1 MTPPMEQPTTQA
13 MTQPPASSAAPAE
26 ALAQALAR
34 LQGLRAAGAAQSD
47 PIGLA
52 YLEGLALQAQ
62 AHYGPLQARLQL
74 RLGQA
79 LDRFEQARAPSLA
92 APSAPGGGE
101 AATRPA
107 AAAVLAEL
115 NRLLRE
121 ASAPAP
127 VLDGDEAVSAPV
139 RSPAGRPEMKSVT
152 RFREGWSRLRAETRV
167 TEALGRKPENAG
179 PLNSH
184 ALLLRSLDLMRGLSP
199 DYLRRFV
206 THVDALLWL
215 DQASQKPAPAKG
227 KAKPGAGPRRVK
239 RTPGSA

>member
-1 MTPPMEQPTTQA
+1 M
-13 MTQPPASSAAPAE
+13 
-26 ALAQALAR
+26 
-34 LQGLRAAGAAQSD
+34 
-47 PIGLA
+47 
-52 YLEGLALQAQ
+52 
-62 AHYGPLQARLQL
+62 
-74 RLGQA
+74 
-79 LDRFEQARAPSLA
+79 
-92 APSAPGGGE
+92 
-101 AATRPA
+101 
-107 AAAVLAEL
+107 AAVLPPPRPAVPRL
-115 NRLLRE
+115 RGYSSDRFVLPLPPGHRFPMQKYRLLRE

-127 VLDGDEAVSAPV
+127 VLDGDEAATAPV

-215 DQASQKPAPAKG
+215 DAAGQKPAPPKG
-227 KAKPGAGPRRVK
+227 KGKPGPGPRRTK
-239 RTPGSA
+239 RA

>member
-1 MTPPMEQPTTQA
+1 MSPTMPPLLP
-13 MTQPPASSAAPAE
+13 APAPAPTDE
-26 ALAQALAR
+26 LAQALAR
-34 LQGLRAAGAAQSD
+34 LQGLREAGAGQAD

-52 YLEGLALQAQ
+52 YLEGLARQAQ

-79 LDRFEQARAPSLA
+79 LDRFEQARALCLPAVNL
-92 APSAPGGGE
+92 PGTGDVP
-101 AATRPA
+101 ARPA
-107 AAAVLAEL
+107 ATALLAEL
-115 NRLLRE
+115 NHLLRE

-127 VLDGDEAVSAPV
+127 VLPGDETASAPV

-206 THVDALLWL
+206 THVDTLLWL
-215 DQASQKPAPAKG
+215 DQASQKPAATKAKG
-227 KAKPGAGPRRVK
+227 KGKSGDGQRRVK
-239 RTPGSA
+239 RKPESS

>member
-1 MTPPMEQPTTQA
+1 MMSPMPPTT
-13 MTQPPASSAAPAE
+13 TPAVAVADE
-26 ALAQALAR
+26 LALALAR
-34 LQGLRAAGAAQSD
+34 LQALRAAGQGRGD

-52 YLEGLALQAQ
+52 YLEALARQAQ
-62 AHYGPLQARLQL
+62 AHYGPLQTRLLQ
-74 RLGQA
+74 RLGAA
-79 LDRFEQARAPSLA
+79 LDRFEQAQAGAVKEYPPVQGDPAS
-92 APSAPGGGE
+92 
-101 AATRPA
+101 TRLG

-115 NRLLRE
+115 NHLLRE
-121 ASAPAP
+121 ASASAP
-127 VLDGDEAVSAPV
+127 VADGEEAVSAPV
-139 RSPAGRPEMKSVT
+139 CTPGGRPEMKSVT

-215 DQASQKPAPAKG
+215 DAAGQKPYPPKG
-227 KAKPGAGPRRVK
+227 KGKGKPGATQRGAK
-239 RTPGSA
+239 RA

>member
-1 MTPPMEQPTTQA
+1 MMSPMTPA
-13 MTQPPASSAAPAE
+13 MPPAPAAADELAWAPARS
-26 ALAQALAR
+26 QAR
-34 LQGLRAAGAAQSD
+34 LQALREAGAGQAD

-52 YLEGLALQAQ
+52 YLEGLARQAQ
-62 AHYGPLQARLQL
+62 GHYGPLQARLQQ
-74 RLGQA
+74 RLGAA
-79 LDRFEQARAPSLA
+79 LDRFEQARAGAMNEP
-92 APSAPGGGE
+92 PPVRGESAS
-101 AATRPA
+101 TRPA
-107 AAAVLAEL
+107 PAAVLSEL

-121 ASAPAP
+121 ASVPAP
-127 VLDGDEAVSAPV
+127 LAEGEEAVSAPV

-215 DQASQKPAPAKG
+215 DAAGQKPPPAKG
-227 KAKPGAGPRRVK
+227 KGKPGATQRRAK
-239 RTPGSA
+239 RV

>member
-1 MTPPMEQPTTQA
+1 MMSLV
-13 MTQPPASSAAPAE
+13 PPAMEP
-26 ALAQALAR
+26 ALADADELARALAR
-34 LQGLRAAGAAQSD
+34 LQALHEAGAGQAD

-52 YLEGLALQAQ
+52 YLESLARQAQAQ
-62 AHYGPLQARLQL
+62 AHYGPLRARLQR
-74 RLGQA
+74 RLGEA
-79 LDRFEQARAPSLA
+79 LDRFEQALA
-92 APSAPGGGE
+92 WAVNEPRPAPGDP
-101 AATRPA
+101 ALTRPA
-107 AAAVLAEL
+107 PAAVLAEL

-127 VLDGDEAVSAPV
+127 LAEGEEAVSAPV

-179 PLNSH
+179 PLNSN

-215 DQASQKPAPAKG
+215 DAAGQKPQPPKAKG
-227 KAKPGAGPRRVK
+227 KPGAAQRRVK
-239 RTPGSA
+239 RT

>member
-1 MTPPMEQPTTQA
+1 MMPPSVP
-13 MTQPPASSAAPAE
+13 APADE
-26 ALAQALAR
+26 LAQALAR
-34 LQGLRAAGAAQSD
+34 LQALREAGAAQSD

-52 YLEGLALQAQ
+52 HLEGLARQAQ
-62 AHYGPLQARLQL
+62 SHYGPLQARLQL
-74 RLGQA
+74 RLGLA
-79 LDRFEQARAPSLA
+79 LERFEQARAQALA
-92 APSAPGGGE
+92 LPPPE
-101 AATRPA
+101 AAATTVRPGA
-107 AAAVLAEL
+107 VVVLAEL

-127 VLDGDEAVSAPV
+127 VLDGEEAASAPV

-215 DQASQKPAPAKG
+215 DGAGQKPAPPKG
-227 KAKPGAGPRRVK
+227 KSKPGPGPRRAK
-239 RTPGSA
+239 RA

>member
-1 MTPPMEQPTTQA
+1 MMSPMPPTTPP
-13 MTQPPASSAAPAE
+13 AAAVAE
-26 ALAQALAR
+26 ELALVLAR
-34 LQGLRAAGAAQSD
+34 LQALRVAGQGQDD

-52 YLEGLALQAQ
+52 YLEALARQAQ
-62 AHYGPLQARLQL
+62 AHYGPLQARLQQ
-74 RLGQA
+74 RLGAA
-79 LDRFEQARAPSLA
+79 LDRFEQARGGVVNP
-92 APSAPGGGE
+92 PRPVPGNP
-101 AATRPA
+101 ASSRPG

-127 VLDGDEAVSAPV
+127 LVDGEEAVSAPV
-139 RSPAGRPEMKSVT
+139 RSTGGRPEMKSVT

-206 THVDALLWL
+206 MHVDALLWL
-215 DQASQKPAPAKG
+215 DAAGQKPPPPKG
-227 KAKPGAGPRRVK
+227 KSKPGAAQRRAK
-239 RTPGSA
+239 RA

>member
-1 MTPPMEQPTTQA
+1 MLPSMPPSM
-13 MTQPPASSAAPAE
+13 PPVVPAPAPADE
-26 ALAQALAR
+26 LAQALAR
-34 LQGLRAAGAAQSD
+34 LQGLREAGGGQSD

-52 YLEGLALQAQ
+52 YLEGLARQAQ

-79 LDRFEQARAPSLA
+79 LDRFEQARGPCLPALSLPGTGDAPA
-92 APSAPGGGE
+92 
-101 AATRPA
+101 RPA

-115 NRLLRE
+115 NRVLRE
-121 ASAPAP
+121 ASAPTP
-127 VLDGDEAVSAPV
+127 VLEGEEAATAPV

-184 ALLLRSLDLMRGLSP
+184 ALLLRSLDMMRGLSP

-206 THVDALLWL
+206 THVDTLLWL
-215 DQASQKPAPAKG
+215 DQASQKPAPVKG
-227 KAKPGAGPRRVK
+227 KSKPASGPRRAK
-239 RTPGSA
+239 RA

>member
-1 MTPPMEQPTTQA
+1 MMAPMTSLITPPLAPA
-13 MTQPPASSAAPAE
+13 PASAE
-26 ALAQALAR
+26 GLALLLAR
-34 LQGLRAAGAAQSD
+34 LQGLREAGAAQSD
-47 PIGLA
+47 PMGLA
-52 YLEGLALQAQ
+52 YLEGLARQAQ

-79 LDRFEQARAPSLA
+79 LDRFEQARAQPLTA
-92 APSAPGGGE
+92 ANLPDACDAP
-101 AATRPA
+101 ARPA

-127 VLDGDEAVSAPV
+127 VLDGEEAASAPV

-215 DQASQKPAPAKG
+215 DGADLKPPPAKG
-227 KAKPGAGPRRVK
+227 KSKPAPSRRRVK
-239 RTPGSA
+239 RA

>member
-1 MTPPMEQPTTQA
+1 MLPVL
-13 MTQPPASSAAPAE
+13 SAPAAADE
-26 ALAQALAR
+26 MAQAQAR
-34 LQGLRAAGAAQSD
+34 LQALREAGAAEAD

-52 YLEGLALQAQ
+52 YLEGLARQAQ
-62 AHYGPLQARLQL
+62 AHYGPLQAWLQQ

-79 LDRFEQARAPSLA
+79 LERFEQARAQALALPPPSEAAA
-92 APSAPGGGE
+92 APV
-101 AATRPA
+101 RPA
-107 AAAVLAEL
+107 AALAEL

-127 VLDGDEAVSAPV
+127 VLDGDEAATAPV

-215 DQASQKPAPAKG
+215 DAAGQKPAPPKG
-227 KAKPGAGPRRVK
+227 KGKPGPGPRRTK
-239 RTPGSA
+239 RA

>member
-1 MTPPMEQPTTQA
+1 MTLPMTPPMV
-13 MTQPPASSAAPAE
+13 PASASVDE
-26 ALAQALAR
+26 LAQAQAR
-34 LQGLRAAGAAQSD
+34 LQALREAGAAEAD

-52 YLEGLALQAQ
+52 YLERLAQQA
-62 AHYGPLQARLQL
+62 AGHYGPLQSRLQL
-74 RLGQA
+74 RLAQA
-79 LDRFEQARAPSLA
+79 LDRFEQARAPSLTA
-92 APSAPGGGE
+92 ASAPDAGH
-101 AATRPA
+101 APARPA
-107 AAAVLAEL
+107 AAAMLAEL

-127 VLDGDEAVSAPV
+127 VLDGEEAVSAPV

-184 ALLLRSLDLMRGLSP
+184 ALLVRSLDLMRGLSP

-227 KAKPGAGPRRVK
+227 KGKPGAGARKAK
-239 RTPGSA
+239 RSSH